1 MISLFAI
8 CWSCS
13 EGSGGLH
20 GGDATTSCGAAG
32 DGLRGANARPLRK
45 TARSGAPRTFFSSG
59 KLRATR
65 HAVLHAFCATNAG
78 GRCTTALTELYNS
91 AQNVQNH
98 YISGDVSFSTPTIFN
113 GFVYMGV
120 KTPSG
125 ATTSEID
132 VFGLCSNNGLS
143 GCLD

>member
-1 MISLFAI
+1 MRS
-8 CWSCS
+8 S
-13 EGSGGLH
+13 
-20 GGDATTSCGAAG
+20 
-32 DGLRGANARPLRK
+32 RGRFTWRKRPPLAKNRK
-45 TARSGAPRTFFSSG
+45 ERGPQTFLSSG
-59 KLRATR
+59 TPATR